1 LRNGTAARRLS
12 AMSATRP
19 KIDLARLLQLARDL
33 PAIWNASS
41 TDTRTKQRLIHI
53 LVQEIVCE
61 LDDCETARD
70 LTPNRLPTVTLVG
83 LTISRLIQCVTAR
96 GMGSNFD
103 ADRTSDPTP
112 NNICGRDPEVNRV
125 RLGIFPGQPTVPK
138 CWPSR
143 L

>member
-1 LRNGTAARRLS
+1 
-12 AMSATRP
+12 MSATRP

-112 NNICGRDPEVNRV
+112 NNTNRWDV
-125 RLGIFPGQPTVPK
+125 T
-138 CWPSR
+138 S
-143 L
+143 